1 MKNIEYSYILD
12 LYNKTYNEDINEEQF
27 NELLK
32 TKYKK
37 TKNKISLKNE
47 LLKTKEQEI
56 MDLLKEIKNYKD
68 IPEEL
73 IEYFKMIKKIKV
85 YSLKTLINK
94 IKNYDQLEK
103 KISKKL
109 RIIKVNYY
117 KEELNNLKLKIKDKV
132 LYKYSLGEIDFL
144 LEELNKEYII
154 DYINELEEEFIC
166 ATKNIDKMIN
176 KNENIVE
183 NNKDEIDN
191 NDSKENIEKNIK
203 ENEYKEV
210 EKINNKNNINE
221 SIKNNNKILET
232 NNQVSKYTKY
242 LKNSLLYFDAVKLEV
257 ATLNLEKNKEIEIFK
272 YIDKLKMEY
281 IYLFTTTLNYN
292 DKKTVIKMLSSLDRL
307 VEKKLNDNSNK
318 IYVKEAA

>member
-1 MKNIEYSYILD
+1 MKNIEYSYILE
-12 LYNKTYNEDINEEQF
+12 LYNKTYNENIDEEQF
-27 NELLK
+27 DELLK
-32 TKYKK
+32 TKYKR
-37 TKNKISLKNE
+37 NKISLKNE

-56 MDLLKEIKNYKD
+56 MNMLKKIKNYKD

-73 IEYFKMIKKIKV
+73 IEYFKMIKKMKT

-94 IKNYDQLEK
+94 IKNYDQLEN
-103 KISKKL
+103 KINEKL
-109 RIIKVNYY
+109 KIIKVNYY
-117 KEELNNLKLKIKDKV
+117 KEELNNLKLKIKDKE
-132 LYKYSLGEIDFL
+132 LYKYSLEEIEFL

-154 DYINELEEEFIC
+154 DYMDEIEEEFIC
-166 ATKNIDKMIN
+166 AIENIDKMIN
-176 KNENIVE
+176 YSIVI
-183 NNKDEIDN
+183 NNKNEIDN
-191 NDSKENIEKNIK
+191 TDSKENIKKEIK
-203 ENEYKEV
+203 ENKYKED
-210 EKINNKNNINE
+210 EKINHKINTDE

-232 NNQVSKYTKY
+232 NNQTSKYTKY
-242 LKNSLLYFDAVKLEV
+242 LKNSLLYFDVVKLEV
-257 ATLNLEKNKEIEIFK
+257 ATLNLEENKEIEIFK

>member
-1 MKNIEYSYILD
+1 MKNIEYSYILE
-12 LYNKTYNEDINEEQF
+12 LYNRTYNENIDEEQF

-56 MDLLKEIKNYKD
+56 MNLLKEIKNYKD

-73 IEYFKMIKKIKV
+73 IEEFKMIKKIKV

-109 RIIKVNYY
+109 KIIKVNYY
-117 KEELNNLKLKIKDKV
+117 KEELNNLKLKIKDKE
-132 LYKYSLGEIDFL
+132 LYKYSLEEIELL

-154 DYINELEEEFIC
+154 DYINEIEEEFIC

-257 ATLNLEKNKEIEIFK
+257 ATLNLEENKEIEIFK

-307 VEKKLNDNSNK
+307 VEKNLNDNNK

>member
-1 MKNIEYSYILD
+1 MKNIEYSYILE
-12 LYNKTYNEDINEEQF
+12 LYNKTYNENIDEEQF
-27 NELLK
+27 DELLK
-32 TKYKK
+32 TKYKR
-37 TKNKISLKNE
+37 NKISLKNE

-56 MDLLKEIKNYKD
+56 MNMLKKIKNYKD

-73 IEYFKMIKKIKV
+73 IEYFKMIKKMKT

-94 IKNYDQLEK
+94 IKNYDQLEN
-103 KISKKL
+103 KINEKL
-109 RIIKVNYY
+109 KIIKVNYY
-117 KEELNNLKLKIKDKV
+117 KEELNKLKLKIKDKE
-132 LYKYSLGEIDFL
+132 LYKYSLEEIEFL

-154 DYINELEEEFIC
+154 DYMDEIEEEFIC
-166 ATKNIDKMIN
+166 AIENIDKMIN
-176 KNENIVE
+176 YSIVI
-183 NNKDEIDN
+183 NNKNEIDN
-191 NDSKENIEKNIK
+191 TDSKENIKKEIK
-203 ENEYKEV
+203 ENKYKED
-210 EKINNKNNINE
+210 EKINHKINTDE

-232 NNQVSKYTKY
+232 NNQTSKYTKY
-242 LKNSLLYFDAVKLEV
+242 LKNSLLYFDVVKLEV
-257 ATLNLEKNKEIEIFK
+257 ATLNLEENKEIEIFK

>member
-1 MKNIEYSYILD
+1 MKNIEYSYILE
-12 LYNKTYNEDINEEQF
+12 LYNKTYNENIDEEQF
-27 NELLK
+27 DELLK
-32 TKYKK
+32 TKYKR
-37 TKNKISLKNE
+37 NKISLKNE

-56 MDLLKEIKNYKD
+56 MNMLKKIKNYKD

-73 IEYFKMIKKIKV
+73 IEYFKMIKKMKT

-94 IKNYDQLEK
+94 IKNYDQLEN
-103 KISKKL
+103 KINEKL
-109 RIIKVNYY
+109 KIIKVNYY
-117 KEELNNLKLKIKDKV
+117 KEELNKLKLKIKDKE
-132 LYKYSLGEIDFL
+132 LYKYSLEKIEFL

-154 DYINELEEEFIC
+154 DYMDEIEEEFIC
-166 ATKNIDKMIN
+166 AIENIDKMIN
-176 KNENIVE
+176 YSIVI
-183 NNKDEIDN
+183 NNKNEIDN
-191 NDSKENIEKNIK
+191 TDSKENIKKEIK
-203 ENEYKEV
+203 ENKYKED
-210 EKINNKNNINE
+210 EKINHKINTDE

-232 NNQVSKYTKY
+232 NNQTSKYTKY
-242 LKNSLLYFDAVKLEV
+242 LKNSLLYFDVVKLEV
-257 ATLNLEKNKEIEIFK
+257 ATLNLEENKEIEIFK